1 MSSPVN
7 AQLTG
12 TFTSDGTAVNLSLPS
27 GYTEIELTNLD
38 DLGSAAANT
47 NVMKA
52 WGTSSMAAGSAIY
65 ATKTNGA
72 ATIAIP
78 TTTSTNGF
86 TFLSDNA
93 TVSDGA
99 SVALNGTEVNR
110 ANPAV
115 ASTGSTANL
124 IADSSVVRLFGTTG
138 MLQIGGL
145 DFTVGTVN
153 SNTDFQLKYLNNSGF
168 AADATAGTYRI
179 INANSRYLP
188 RHRYITAITAAASAV
203 VTLSVAHN
211 FVAGQSV
218 RFAIPEEWGMVEMD
232 GLIGNI
238 TSVTTGATNTIT
250 VDIDSTAFTAFTFPT
265 SAEAGAGASAAI
277 VVPVGETANS
287 TYANSLDDATD
298 NVSITGVTIG
308 TSVQTSGVEYQW
320 VARRGTAI

>member
-1 MSSPVN
+1 MSTPIN

-12 TFTSDGTAVNLSLPS
+12 TFTSDGTAVNISLPP

-65 ATKTNGA
+65 ANKTSGA

-78 TTTSTNGF
+78 TTTTTGGF
-86 TFLSDNA
+86 TFLADDAALANS
-93 TVSDGA
+93 A
-99 SVALNGTEVNR
+99 SVALNGTEVNQ

-115 ASTGSTANL
+115 ANTATTTNL
-124 IADSSVVRLFGTTG
+124 VDDTSVVRLFGTTG
-138 MLQIGGL
+138 MLQIAGI
-145 DFTVGTVN
+145 DFTIGTVVA
-153 SNTDFQLKYLNNSGF
+153 STSFELKYLDSSGF
-168 AADATAGTYRI
+168 AAAATAGTYRI

-188 RHRYITAITAAASAV
+188 RHRYITNITAATSAV
-203 VTLSVAHN
+203 VTLSVNHN

-218 RFAIPEEWGMVEMD
+218 RFSVPTEWGMTEID

-238 TSVTTGATNTIT
+238 TAVTTGATNTIT
-250 VDIDSTAFTAFTFPT
+250 VDIDSSAFTAFSFPT
-265 SAEAGAGASAAI
+265 SAEAGAGVGAAI
-277 VVPVGETANS
+277 VVPVGETANA
-287 TYANSLDDATD
+287 TFANSLDDATD

-308 TSVQTSGVEYQW
+308 TTIQTSGVEYQW
-320 VARRGTAI
+320 VARRGVSI